1 MVAQPHSS
9 HVTVVVMTNAEDNF
23 RGPGVAGLA
32 GLIGV
37 TAAILA
43 AAAIWLVLTEPV
55 TVANAV
61 DTREFVPLMRQLAE
75 VIFTAMAGLID
86 YL

>member
-1 MVAQPHSS
+1 MTSEQDADRGLDRVAS
-9 HVTVVVMTNAEDNF
+9 VTV
-23 RGPGVAGLA
+23 PIGL
-32 GLIGV
+32 V
-37 TAAILA
+37 AAIVA

-61 DTREFVPLMRQLAE
+61 DTREISPLVRLLAE
-75 VIFTAMAGLID
+75 VIYETMAGLLA

>member
-1 MVAQPHSS
+1 MTSEQDAHRLDRVAS
-9 HVTVVVMTNAEDNF
+9 VTV
-23 RGPGVAGLA
+23 PIGL
-32 GLIGV
+32 V
-37 TAAILA
+37 AAIVA

-61 DTREFVPLMRQLAE
+61 DTREISPLVRLLAE
-75 VIFTAMAGLID
+75 VIYETMAGLLR